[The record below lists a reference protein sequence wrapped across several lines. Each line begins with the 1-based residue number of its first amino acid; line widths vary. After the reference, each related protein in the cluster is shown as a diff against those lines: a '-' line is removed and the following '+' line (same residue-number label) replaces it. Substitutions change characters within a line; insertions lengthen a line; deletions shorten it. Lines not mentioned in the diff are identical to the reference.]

1 MLRRFPR
8 TLRPVV
14 LPALRLVPGARH
26 FSAPAPL
33 GGAIT
38 AALAPAGRS
47 SQDGELFTIAR
58 PIRNIAVIAH
68 VDHGKTSLVD
78 QLLKACVESSQ
89 LVGSMDSNPLEKER
103 GITILS
109 KVTSLDFGG
118 HLINV
123 VDTPGHADFG
133 GEVERVLNMVDG
145 VLLVVCATEGVMPQT
160 KYVLGKAVAR
170 GLKAI
175 VVLNKCDR
183 EGARL
188 GVVENE
194 VFDQF
199 ASYPE
204 VTDDQLDFPTVYC
217 SARQGW
223 TVGSAGAVAEAM
235 AAFAEGGAGSSSG
248 GGGGGGSA
256 ARAAAG
262 GMAHLLSTIVTTI
275 PSPTVLGS
283 SEAPFRMSV
292 NLMEVETFLGKSVIG
307 RVHSG
312 RVRPGDAVLALT
324 REGAKTEEGRVT
336 KLFGRR
342 GMVRVPLSEAGP
354 GELIELAGLQT
365 PVPSSTVAAMGVS
378 KPLYAAALDPPT
390 IAMSFSVNDAPGG
403 GKEGS
408 MLTSSV
414 IAARLVKEGISNV
427 ALEISTG
434 VAAEG
439 MSEAVEVRARGELQ
453 LAVLIETMRR
463 EGFELSVSPPSVLL
477 KNEGGVRT
485 EPYEL
490 LMVDVGE
497 EHSGVVIERCAERKA
512 ELKEFVQLGGGKVR
526 LEFFAPSRGL
536 IGAFGNCFLGG
547 GGEGGHLQRVSLFLL
562 PSLRC
567 ALNAPPL
574 SHTAP
579 PPHGCRAAI
588 GAQDRDAGHG
598 SAQPS
603 L

>member
-1 MLRRFPR
+1 MLRAGLLGRLRRQQPAAAAAAAALLRGCGAPPR
-8 TLRPVV
+8 R
-14 LPALRLVPGARH
+14 ALA
-26 FSAPAPL
+26 APAAPAAAL

-38 AALAPAGRS
+38 APLAPTGRA
-47 SQDGELFTIAR
+47 SQDGPLFTIQR

-188 GVVENE
+188 GAVENE
-194 VFDQF
+194 IFEHF

-204 VTDDQLDFPTVYC
+204 VTDEQLDFPTVYC

-223 TVGSAGAVAEAM
+223 TVGSVEGVGEAM
-235 AAFAEGGAGSSSG
+235 AGFAAAGGSSSS
-248 GGGGGGSA
+248 GGGSA
-256 ARAAAG
+256 ARAATG
-262 GMAHLLSTIVTTI
+262 GMAHLLSTIVSTI
-275 PSPTVLGS
+275 PSPTVLGGAD
-283 SEAPFRMSV
+283 APFRMSV
-292 NLMEVETFLGKSVIG
+292 NLMEIETFLGKSVIG

-324 REGAKTEEGRVT
+324 RDGAKTEEGKVT

-342 GMVRVPLSEAGP
+342 GMVRVPLLEAGP

-365 PVPSSTVAAMGVS
+365 PVPSSTVAGAGVTA
-378 KPLYAAALDPPT
+378 PLFAAALDPPT
-390 IAMSFSVNDAPGG
+390 ISMSFSVNDAPGG
-403 GKEGS
+403 GKEGTQ
-408 MLTSSV
+408 LTSSV
-414 IAARLVKEGISNV
+414 IAARLLKEGVSNV

-477 KNEGGVRT
+477 KEEGGVKT
-485 EPYEL
+485 EPYEM

-497 EHSGVVIERCAERKA
+497 EHSGAVIERCAERKA
-512 ELKEFVQLGGGKVR
+512 ELKEFVQIGGGKVR

-536 IGAFGNCFLGG
+536 IGAF
-547 GGEGGHLQRVSLFLL
+547 
-562 PSLRC
+562 
-567 ALNAPPL
+567 A
-574 SHTAP
+574 
-579 PPHGCRAAI
+579 
-588 GAQDRDAGHG
+588 
-598 SAQPS
+598 
-603 L
+603 